1 MSNKHGQKPLG
12 TTEKLKTNILNAF
25 LKMFT
30 LKTAEV
36 ASYMVEKK
44 DCRKDSTPIQLLQL
58 AIIEKNPDSQQKDV
72 RKCTDHQKSPNKIL
86 INLDYY
92 K

>member
-1 MSNKHGQKPLG
+1 MSSNHGQKLLG
-12 TTEKLKTNILNAF
+12 TTEKLATNILNAF
-25 LKMFT
+25 LKMFI
-30 LKTAEV
+30 LKTEEV

-44 DCRKDSTPIQLLQL
+44 IAEKTTPIRRLLL
-58 AIIEKNPDSQQKDV
+58 AIIEKNPGSQQKDV